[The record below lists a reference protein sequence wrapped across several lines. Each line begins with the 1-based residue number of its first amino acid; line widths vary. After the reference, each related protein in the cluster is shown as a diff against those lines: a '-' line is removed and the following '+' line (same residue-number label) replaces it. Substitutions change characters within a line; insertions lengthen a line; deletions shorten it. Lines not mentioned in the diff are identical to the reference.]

1 MNQNSSSILYF
12 PSIEFNDDAWVK
24 SAALIWDHVYRIV
37 PRGYTPKDSDEVKY
51 AIDNDFV
58 RNVNVNNQERTE
70 TLDEFNTFTDSL
82 ELLPHGLTSNDETS
96 YLYQDKVDTRLY
108 AKLVQEARHVFADG
122 KLELPAGL
130 ARGYMLFLAKAVAKR
145 RGLALA
151 TDDADS
157 WTVFSYFSEDGQF
170 DEQTTD
176 STGALQYGY
185 LAIERLVPNNIGSI
199 PIEDLMS
206 FAKEKQAEKLSFR
219 TSLQSFTERLQ
230 AVEDLEQRELELE
243 DFCHDLEQQTEKL
256 RKATTSFLSVK
267 ELANHF
273 LRGLPM
279 TLSTY
284 SFYKAD
290 PFDLTRISASVL
302 MGAVATIVQTRILDG
317 KPSASP
323 PSYLLDIQNRAA
335 KAKRIPAFHRAFDE
349 FMND

>member
-1 MNQNSSSILYF
+1 MMN
-12 PSIEFNDDAWVK
+12 EFNDDAWLK

-58 RNVNVNNQERTE
+58 RNVNVNNLERTE
-70 TLDEFNTFTDSL
+70 TLNEFNTFTDSL

-108 AKLVQEARHVFADG
+108 AKLAQEARHVFADG

-130 ARGYMLFLAKAVAKR
+130 ARGYMLFLAKAVAER

-157 WTVFSYFSEDGQF
+157 WTVFSYFSENGRY

-176 STGALQYGY
+176 STGAIQYGY
-185 LAIERLVPNNIGSI
+185 LAMERLVPKNIGSI
-199 PIEDLMS
+199 PMKDLMS
-206 FAKEKQAEKLSFR
+206 FAREKQPEKSSFR

-230 AVEDLEQRELELE
+230 AVEDSEQRKQELG
-243 DFCHDLEQQTEKL
+243 DFCQDLEQQTDRL
-256 RKATTSFLSVK
+256 REATTSFLSLK
-267 ELANHF
+267 ELANYF
-273 LRGLPM
+273 VRGLPL
-279 TLSTY
+279 TFSTY
-284 SFYKAD
+284 SLYKAD
-290 PFDLTRISASVL
+290 PFDLTRISASMLV
-302 MGAVATIVQTRILDG
+302 GAVATIVQTRILDS

-323 PSYLLDIQNRAA
+323 PSYLLDIQSRAA
-335 KAKRIPAFHRAFDE
+335 KAQRFPAFHRAFEE